1 VKSWT
6 LEAPGWTMRGPP
18 IFFPCNS
25 FKIYISP
32 KAIISV
38 FYSRCKF
45 KKQIFCDKKIAR
57 ISGKKNFEQKN
68 AGRLLVAPTSF
79 LARNFMSSGSFP
91 KIKSNIPLM
100 QNYG

>member
-1 VKSWT
+1 MTSPPPPPPNNEFVKNKPPPTGCASFPLVTFVKSWT
-6 LEAPGWTMRGPP
+6 LEVPGWTMRGPP

-45 KKQIFCDKKIAR
+45 KKQIFCEKKLPEFLV
-57 ISGKKNFEQKN
+57 KKFLNKKML
-68 AGRLLVAPTSF
+68 AGC
-79 LARNFMSSGSFP
+79 
-91 KIKSNIPLM
+91 
-100 QNYG
+100 